1 MTPPRTLLA
10 VSALLTLAPVPCVW
24 ADALATAPRIPT
36 PLAVTNA
43 PQAEY
48 VTALALDGV
57 TYARLSRERQV
68 VVTGFPLDKVTRV
81 DLALERFEVFSPDAR
96 IVMASAH
103 GEVEMPRPDVVLL
116 GGEVVGEPGSM
127 VFLGLSPH
135 GTNGVIRSAGG
146 RHIISSGRFGTGAS
160 TVIYDLDALPEGA
173 IDFQGFECGLD
184 QLGGFEPHAPGAGGV
199 AGAFPLEC
207 VEAALVAVETD
218 WQFTSDLFEGNTAA
232 SAAYASELIAA
243 VSEIYLRDVGV
254 SILISNLRI
263 WADAN
268 DLWADDNSIFDQ
280 LYEFQDYYNVNE
292 QGIARHTAHFLSGR
306 ALSGAGGV
314 AYLPGLCQGDW
325 AYGLSAHLNGSFP
338 YPLED
343 NHPQNWDIVVVAHEL
358 GHNFGGPHTHS
369 MNPPVDECAYG
380 GCANADQG
388 TLMSYCHTCDGG
400 IANIVLRFHE
410 RVLDEEILPYLQT
423 GLPCIL
429 SDAAVIITQQPAGAI
444 ACVNDP
450 VTFSVAAEGQP
461 PLSYQWRKDGIGIS
475 GATGAEYT
483 IVAVTDADAGMYDVV
498 ISNAC
503 GETASDV
510 AELTVSG
517 VTITQQPSGAT
528 VCIGDPV
535 AFAVVATG
543 QPPLSYQWRKNG
555 APLSG
560 ATGQVYSI
568 ASVTLGDAGTYDVV
582 VFDICGPVDSS
593 PAQLT
598 VDDCTPPSCLWDCQT
613 FPDGFVNVPDFLAI
627 LAQWGQVGTSCDF
640 DGGGV
645 GVTDFLDFLAFFGP
659 CPP

>member
-280 LYEFQDYYNVNE
+280 LY
-292 QGIARHTAHFLSGR
+292 
-306 ALSGAGGV
+306 
-314 AYLPGLCQGDW
+314 
-325 AYGLSAHLNGSFP
+325 
-338 YPLED
+338 
-343 NHPQNWDIVVVAHEL
+343 
-358 GHNFGGPHTHS
+358 
-369 MNPPVDECAYG
+369 
-380 GCANADQG
+380 
-388 TLMSYCHTCDGG
+388 
-400 IANIVLRFHE
+400 
-410 RVLDEEILPYLQT
+410 
-423 GLPCIL
+423 
-429 SDAAVIITQQPAGAI
+429 
-444 ACVNDP
+444 
-450 VTFSVAAEGQP
+450 
-461 PLSYQWRKDGIGIS
+461 
-475 GATGAEYT
+475 
-483 IVAVTDADAGMYDVV
+483 
-498 ISNAC
+498 
-503 GETASDV
+503 
-510 AELTVSG
+510 
-517 VTITQQPSGAT
+517 
-528 VCIGDPV
+528 
-535 AFAVVATG
+535 
-543 QPPLSYQWRKNG
+543 
-555 APLSG
+555 
-560 ATGQVYSI
+560 
-568 ASVTLGDAGTYDVV
+568 
-582 VFDICGPVDSS
+582 
-593 PAQLT
+593 
-598 VDDCTPPSCLWDCQT
+598 
-613 FPDGFVNVPDFLAI
+613 
-627 LAQWGQVGTSCDF
+627 
-640 DGGGV
+640 
-645 GVTDFLDFLAFFGP
+645 
-659 CPP
+659 